1 MSIWNSAV
9 TLVKWWDILDT
20 FFYQYIMVGQCR
32 DGENW
37 PFSAM
42 SCSPGFFSTCA
53 FETWNL
59 SIILPTYRGYFTQI
73 EEITQSAAPS
83 VEALDKQL
91 KGERNRKGESRPT
104 KHRTLGEEKNSWSS
118 VCPLGK
124 RGEAR
129 ESPMNNL
136 WLLNNESIKTD
147 FVVTQTESIMEKPLM
162 GVNELQPLES
172 RKPNKVGK
180 VGDPRYC
187 RFHQFLFFL

>member
-1 MSIWNSAV
+1 
-9 TLVKWWDILDT
+9 
-20 FFYQYIMVGQCR
+20 MVGLCR

-37 PFSAM
+37 PCSAM

-53 FETWNL
+53 FATWNL
-59 SIILPTYRGYFTQI
+59 SIILSTYRGYFTQI

-91 KGERNRKGESRPT
+91 KGERNRTGESCPT

-136 WLLNNESIKTD
+136 WLFNNESIKTD
-147 FVVTQTESIMEKPLM
+147 FDVSQTESIMEKPLM

-172 RKPNKVGK
+172 IRKWEKSETHDTAVC
-180 VGDPRYC
+180 RY
-187 RFHQFLFFL
+187 HQFIFLFL

>member
-1 MSIWNSAV
+1 MSIWNSTV
-9 TLVKWWDILDT
+9 TLVWWWDILDT
-20 FFYQYIMVGQCR
+20 FFFINIMVGQCW

-37 PFSAM
+37 PCSAI
-42 SCSPGFFSTCA
+42 SCSPGFFLTCA
-53 FETWNL
+53 FATWNL
-59 SIILPTYRGYFTQI
+59 SIILPSYRGYFTQI
-73 EEITQSAAPS
+73 EEITQSFAPS

-136 WLLNNESIKTD
+136 WLFNNESIKTD
-147 FVVTQTESIMEKPLM
+147 FDVSQTE
-162 GVNELQPLES
+162 
-172 RKPNKVGK
+172 PNWVKTINGSK
-180 VGDPRYC
+180 WTATPWK
-187 RFHQFLFFL
+187 QKN

>member
-1 MSIWNSAV
+1 
-9 TLVKWWDILDT
+9 
-20 FFYQYIMVGQCR
+20 MVGQCR

-37 PFSAM
+37 PCSAM

-104 KHRTLGEEKNSWSS
+104 KHRTLGEEK
-118 VCPLGK
+118 K
-124 RGEAR
+124 
-129 ESPMNNL
+129 
-136 WLLNNESIKTD
+136 
-147 FVVTQTESIMEKPLM
+147 LM
-162 GVNELQPLES
+162 IICLSS
-172 RKPNKVGK
+172 RKKGGRKRVTHEQSLT
-180 VGDPRYC
+180 
-187 RFHQFLFFL
+187 FQQ